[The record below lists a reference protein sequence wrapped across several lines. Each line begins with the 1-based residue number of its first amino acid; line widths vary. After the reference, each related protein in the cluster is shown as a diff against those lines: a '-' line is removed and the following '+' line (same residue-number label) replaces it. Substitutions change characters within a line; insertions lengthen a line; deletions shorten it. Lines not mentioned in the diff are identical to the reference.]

1 MIIWIASY
9 PKSGNTWIRSLLAS
23 YLFSKNGNFNF
34 NLLKHINQFSAEILS
49 SDTAKNQDL
58 EDKISK
64 NWIPNQELINR
75 DKKIHFLKT
84 HNALCTINNNKF
96 TDELNTAACI
106 YIVRDPRNLVTS
118 LSHHYDLNY
127 ENALEFITNKRKIIF
142 PKALNTKNDRHNDF
156 NFISDWS
163 GHYNSWKN
171 ISFCPIK
178 IIKYEDLLS
187 DTKNVFISILKFI
200 SKFIKLDLDLK
211 DQKINNAVKTTN
223 FDNLRILDDKENF
236 EESVISTKKNKKVKF
251 FNLGKDNDWRKLL
264 EKSLVLK
271 IEEKFQKEMNELN
284 YI

>member
-23 YLFSKNGNFNF
+23 YLFSKSGSFNF
-34 NLLKHINQFSAEILS
+34 NLLKHINQFSV
-49 SDTAKNQDL
+49 AKVSNNLQKTSTP
-58 EDKISK
+58 EDRISK
-64 NWIPNQELINR
+64 NWIPHQMHINS

-96 TDELNTAACI
+96 TDKFNTAACI

-118 LSHHYDLNY
+118 LSHHYELDY
-127 ENALEFITNKRKIIF
+127 KNAIRFITNKRKIIF
-142 PKALNTKNDRHNDF
+142 PKTLSNKNDNHNDF
-156 NFISDWS
+156 NFIGDWS

-187 DTKNVFISILKFI
+187 DTRNIFISILKFI
-200 SKFIKLDLDLK
+200 SKFTKFEFNDEKMSNTL
-211 DQKINNAVKTTN
+211 KTTN
-223 FDNLRILDDKENF
+223 FDNLRRIEAEKNF
-236 EESVISTKKNKKVKF
+236 EETVISTKTNKKVKF
-251 FNLGKDNDWRKLL
+251 FYLGKDNDWRKLL
-264 EKSLVLK
+264 DKSTVLK
-271 IEEKFQKEMNELN
+271 IEEKFKKEMIELN